1 MLHTKPL
8 PNIWTTSR
16 SLNSNPSLCD
26 FISSFRARSSVLL
39 SVSFGGLSR
48 PRCGRNQFGARRP
61 AGLPGG
67 PSTVGRDQ
75 DAGTRRRELDGNI
88 AGSRA
93 DGSSVGGG
101 RRRDAAARQ
110 RSGHGSQVRVT
121 GHRSEVRGHRAQ
133 VTGHRSQVR
142 GHRAQVRGH
151 RVTGHRSEV
160 RGQRPQGTGHGL
172 QLWLQDSPVTSQ
184 STCCSAG
191 RRYGT
196 S

>member
-1 MLHTKPL
+1 MLPPYGVHALPTELRDRQRKPL

-16 SLNSNPSLCD
+16 SLSSNPSLCD

-39 SVSFGGLSR
+39 PVSFGGLSR

-61 AGLPGG
+61 AGLSGG

-110 RSGHGSQVRVT
+110 RSGH
-121 GHRSEVRGHRAQ
+121 
-133 VTGHRSQVR
+133 RSQVAGSR
-142 GHRAQVRGH
+142 VAGHRAQVRGH
-151 RVTGHRSEV
+151 R
-160 RGQRPQGTGHGL
+160 
-172 QLWLQDSPVTSQ
+172 
-184 STCCSAG
+184 A
-191 RRYGT
+191 
-196 S
+196 